1 MFLSGVSSEN
11 SNELAF
17 CLLLKRNDGI
27 LLRPQE
33 ILDIPVTFTPHCMKS
48 YEATVTVSIQRYD
61 LAPGTSYSD
70 IIPTTMINNLSWMFP
85 LKGIP
90 VSHVM
95 NTSRAI
101 TIECQSRDRTEQI
114 VELTLSG
121 VVPSGRM
128 GSLYTSEN
136 MTPISVVREDS
147 IDEIR
152 MGVDNIPFSESF
164 RSVMTF
170 LWGGFLILFWA
181 CPHRQ
186 SKVAGSTPT
195 LLIFK

>member
-17 CLLLKRNDGI
+17 CLLLKRNGAI
-27 LLRPQE
+27 LLKPQE
-33 ILDIPVTFTPHCMKS
+33 IVDIPVTFTPHCMKS

-70 IIPTTMINNLSWMFP
+70 ILPTTMINNLSWIFP

-90 VSHVM
+90 VSNVM
-95 NTSRAI
+95 STSRAI
-101 TIECQSRDRTEQI
+101 TVECQSRDRTEQV

-128 GSLYTSEN
+128 GSLYTSDN
-136 MTPISVVREDS
+136 ITPISIVREDS
-147 IDEIR
+147 TKEIQV
-152 MGVDNIPFSESF
+152 GVDNVPFSESF
-164 RSVMTF
+164 
-170 LWGGFLILFWA
+170 
-181 CPHRQ
+181 
-186 SKVAGSTPT
+186 K
-195 LLIFK
+195 

>member
-27 LLRPQE
+27 LLKPQE
-33 ILDIPVTFTPHCMKS
+33 IIDIPVTFTPHCMKS

-70 IIPTTMINNLSWMFP
+70 ILPTTMINNLSWIFP

-90 VSHVM
+90 VSNVM
-95 NTSRAI
+95 SISRAI
-101 TIECQSRDRTEQI
+101 TVECQSRDRTEQI

-128 GSLYTSEN
+128 GSLHTSEN
-136 MTPISVVREDS
+136 ITPISILREDS
-147 IDEIR
+147 VNEIQ
-152 MGVDNIPFSESF
+152 MGVDNVPFSESF
-164 RSVMTF
+164 
-170 LWGGFLILFWA
+170 
-181 CPHRQ
+181 
-186 SKVAGSTPT
+186 K
-195 LLIFK
+195 